1 MMSAKAHRMRAPSD
15 AFLSDARTA
24 TLVKDK
30 LRFVLEYG
38 VLAPGGHPWMI
49 TVAANAIELRL
60 GHRCQKH
67 PHDGEHREALIGCG
81 IGLAQLRL
89 ALRQLG
95 AVESIILLPE
105 ESQPDLL
112 ARIYIDRLEEA
123 DPESYVLYQALY
135 APVSRTPRGM
145 DRSFQQELAAN
156 AGFERASIV
165 FTAHETL
172 PPSGTAPTCGAPS
185 LEGLV
190 TKQTWMDPRA
200 VSPSG
205 LRTAAETARLT
216 DPVGAV
222 IATGGDAVSDWLA
235 AGQALARVA
244 LRARVE
250 GFYTIA
256 TAAPRGARAPNGLHA
271 HVAVRFG
278 VPESSP
284 VADVLP
290 PEASGIRRSPR

>member
-1 MMSAKAHRMRAPSD
+1 MRAPSD

-24 TLVKDK
+24 KLVKDK

-49 TVAANAIELRL
+49 SIGENAIDLRL
-60 GHRCQKH
+60 GHRCQKA
-67 PHDGEHREALIGCG
+67 PHDGAHREAILGCG

-95 AVESIILLPE
+95 AIDSIIVLPE
-105 ESQPDLL
+105 EGETDLL
-112 ARIYIDRLEEA
+112 ARVYIDRLEEA
-123 DPESYVLYQALY
+123 DPESYMLYQALY
-135 APVSRTPRGM
+135 APVSKVARGM
-145 DRSFQQELAAN
+145 DRPFQQELAAN

-165 FTAHETL
+165 FTAHDSL
-172 PPSGTAPTCGAPS
+172 PPPGTLPTCGAPW
-185 LEGLV
+185 LEGVV
-190 TKQTWMDPRA
+190 TKQPWMDPRA

-205 LRTAAETARLT
+205 LRTDAETARLT

-222 IATGGDAVSDWLA
+222 IATSGDAVSDWLA

-250 GFYTIA
+250 GFYTLA
-256 TAAPRGARAPNGLHA
+256 TAAPRGARAPNGLYA

-278 VPESSP
+278 VPEGRAP
-284 VADVLP
+284 ADVLP
-290 PEASGIRRSPR
+290 PQPASARRLPGRR